1 MASYSSGEE
10 DRQVCL
16 VGCSGLL
23 RREGSSPSG
32 ANVTGNSVEV
42 SAAVSKTEGEGSSP
56 SSPAKL

>member
-10 DRQVCL
+10 ASQVWL
-16 VGCSGLL
+16 VGCSYLL
-23 RREGSSPSG
+23 CCEGSIPSG